1 MTAQQLKN
9 SILQMAVQGKL
20 VPQDPNDEPAS
31 VLLERIRA
39 EKERLI
45 KEKKIKRE
53 KNPSVIF
60 KGTDNTPYEKIGDEV
75 RSLADEIPFDIP
87 DSWEWVR
94 LGSIVY
100 NRGQITPSTDFCY
113 IDIGSIDNKNQKLN
127 PTDTVVAPD
136 KAPSRARKLVDKGD
150 VLYSTVRPYLHNMC
164 IVDRDFSCIPIA
176 STGFAVLTCHAEL
189 CNKFLFYYMM
199 SPDFDAYANNT
210 DNAKGVAYPAIN
222 DDRLYK
228 ALIPIPPL
236 GEQFRIVSA
245 IESVDASIRDYGA
258 KEEALRALNGFFP
271 ERLKKSIL
279 QEAVQGKLVS
289 QDPSDEP
296 AEALLE
302 RIRAEKQRLIKEGK
316 IKKDKH
322 ESVIFRRDNS
332 HYEKRGSEEVCI
344 DDEIPFEIPE
354 NWVWCRFE
362 AATLY
367 VTDYVAN
374 GSFASLRENVKTY
387 KEENYALMV
396 KTQDFSNDFTRGLT
410 YTDQKGFDY
419 LQKSR
424 LYGGELMLSN
434 IGASIGKAFI
444 IPTMNIRMTLAPNA
458 IVVKCLDT
466 VMAEYLRYF
475 ILSYYGQKMLSD
487 FTAGT
492 AMPKFSKT
500 QLRSALLPVPPYS
513 EQKRIIEKIKQLDV
527 LVCTL

>member
-60 KGTDNTPYEKIGDEV
+60 KGADNTPYEKIGDEV
-75 RSLADEIPFDIP
+75 RSLADEVPFDIP

-94 LGSIVY
+94 LGTVIELQS
-100 NRGQITPSTDFCY
+100 GQDMT
-113 IDIGSIDNKNQKLN
+113 
-127 PTDTVVAPD
+127 PD
-136 KAPSRARKLVDKGD
+136 KYNDCGKGIPYITGASNIENGNVLINRWTEYGRAFAYCGDILLTCKGTVGTMAVLQEPQVHIARQIMAIRPISELYVPYIQLVLDTLVENLKAAAKSMIPGIARED
-150 VLYSTVRPYLHNMC
+150 VLQS
-164 IVDRDFSCIPIA
+164 
-176 STGFAVLTCHAEL
+176 
-189 CNKFLFYYMM
+189 LF
-199 SPDFDAYANNT
+199 P
-210 DNAKGVAYPAIN
+210 V
-222 DDRLYK
+222 
-228 ALIPIPPL
+228 PPVS
-236 GEQFRIVSA
+236 EQKRIVQKVSELSPCLEQYA
-245 IESVDASIRDYGA
+245 AADTKLLS
-258 KEEALRALNGFFP
+258 LNAAFP
-271 ERLKKSIL
+271 EALKKSIL
-279 QEAVQGKLVS
+279 QEAVQGKLVP

-302 RIRAEKQRLIKEGK
+302 RIRAEKQLLIKEGK

-322 ESVIFRRDNS
+322 ESIIFRRDNS

-466 VMAEYLRYF
+466 VMTEYLRYF

>member
-60 KGTDNTPYEKIGDEV
+60 KGADNTPYEKIGDEV
-75 RSLADEIPFDIP
+75 RSLADEVPFDIP

-258 KEEALRALNGFFP
+258 KEEALRALNGSFP

-332 HYEKRGSEEVCI
+332 HYEKLDGVERCI
-344 DDEIPFEIPE
+344 DDELPFEIPE
-354 NWVWCRFE
+354 SWQWVRVRDCTALFNGRAFKPSDWT
-362 AATLY
+362 ATGLPI
-367 VTDYVAN
+367 VRIQNLNDEKAL
-374 GSFASLRENVKTY
+374 F
-387 KEENYALMV
+387 NY
-396 KTQDFSNDFTRGLT
+396 
-410 YTDQKGFDY
+410 FD
-419 LQKSR
+419 KPVDEDVH
-424 LYGGELMLSN
+424 LYGGELLFAWSGTPGTSF
-434 IGASIGKAFI
+434 GAHIWRDEEAVLNQHIFKLLFDETAIFKPYYMYALNQRVGSLIKAAHGSAGLQHVTRGVFEA
-444 IPTMNIRMTLAPNA
+444 TLVPLPPLAEQHR
-458 IVVKCLDT
+458 IVQRI
-466 VMAEYLRYF
+466 EE
-475 ILSYYGQKMLSD
+475 
-487 FTAGT
+487 
-492 AMPKFSKT
+492 
-500 QLRSALLPVPPYS
+500 LLP
-513 EQKRIIEKIKQLDV
+513 
-527 LVCTL
+527 LVQGL